1 MAGVLLAGGLLEQ
14 WLEGSP
20 ACKRLETSRKC
31 PVSAILTLTQRC
43 TITRARSCVERCPT
57 GTDDSPK
64 ELSEAVQQTKLLLC
78 LFELG
83 LPLALSTFY
92 VCVVSQLLLEDD
104 ERCVCDHEGPEE
116 GDAAVPSSSSFPA
129 VA

>member
-1 MAGVLLAGGLLEQ
+1 MQ
-14 WLEGSP
+14 
-20 ACKRLETSRKC
+20 
-31 PVSAILTLTQRC
+31 AIGNLTEVPGECNPEVDAEVYNLPGE
-43 TITRARSCVERCPT
+43 ILVVERWPQ

-83 LPLALSTFY
+83 LPLALSTFD

-116 GDAAVPSSSSFPA
+116 GDAAISSSSSFPA